1 MHRNC
6 VALCLLVLTSPVM
19 ARSRRAVPPSD
30 PNPATT
36 PASSKLRRHSKIYIE
51 HMGGFETTLFAAID
65 KEVVPLVIVDKPGE
79 AEFDI
84 KETGAERVTW
94 AHMIFAS
101 QPTVTQQPEIVVTR
115 IRSGEV
121 VLACP
126 LPTLNSTRD
135 RERAADDCAKRLKR
149 SVLEK

>member
-19 ARSRRAVPPSD
+19 ARSRSAVAPSD
-30 PNPATT
+30 PT

-65 KEVVPLVIVDKPGE
+65 KEVVPLVIVEKPGE

-84 KETGAERVTW
+84 KETGADRVTW

-126 LPTLNSTRD
+126 LPTLNSARD

>member
-6 VALCLLVLTSPVM
+6 VALCLLVLTSPVV
-19 ARSRRAVPPSD
+19 ARSRSAVPPTD
-30 PNPATT
+30 PT
-36 PASSKLRRHSKIYIE
+36 PTSSRKLRRHSKVYIE
-51 HMGGFETTLFAAID
+51 RMGGFETTLFAAID
-65 KEVVPLVIVDKPGE
+65 KEIVPLVIVQKPGE

-101 QPTVTQQPEIVVTR
+101 QPTVTQQPEIVVTSLH
-115 IRSGEV
+115 SGEV

-126 LPTLNSTRD
+126 LPTLNSPRD

-149 SVLEK
+149 TVLEK

>member
-6 VALCLLVLTSPVM
+6 VALCLLLLTSPVM
-19 ARSRRAVPPSD
+19 ARSRSAVAPTA
-30 PNPATT
+30 PNPAT
-36 PASSKLRRHSKIYIE
+36 SGKIRRHSKVYIAR
-51 HMGGFETTLFAAID
+51 MGGFEATLFAAID

-126 LPTLNSTRD
+126 LPTLNSARD

>member
-19 ARSRRAVPPSD
+19 ARSRSAVPPTD
-30 PNPATT
+30 PT
-36 PASSKLRRHSKIYIE
+36 PTSSSKLRRHSKVYIE
-51 HMGGFETTLFAAID
+51 RMGGFETTLFAAID
-65 KEVVPLVIVDKPGE
+65 REIVPLVIVQKPTE

-101 QPTVTQQPEIVVTR
+101 QPTVTQQPEIVVTNLH
-115 IRSGEV
+115 SGDV

-126 LPTLNSTRD
+126 LPTLNSQRD

-149 SVLEK
+149 TVLEK

>member
-6 VALCLLVLTSPVM
+6 VALCLLVLTSPVV
-19 ARSRRAVPPSD
+19 ARSRSAVLPTD
-30 PNPATT
+30 PT
-36 PASSKLRRHSKIYIE
+36 PTSSRKLRRHSKVYIE
-51 HMGGFETTLFAAID
+51 RMGGFETTLFAAID
-65 KEVVPLVIVDKPGE
+65 KEIVPLVIVQKPGE

-101 QPTVTQQPEIVVTR
+101 QPTVTQQPEIVVTSLH
-115 IRSGEV
+115 SGEV

-126 LPTLNSTRD
+126 LLTLNSPRD

-149 SVLEK
+149 TVLEK

>member
-6 VALCLLVLTSPVM
+6 VALCLLVLTTPVM
-19 ARSRRAVPPSD
+19 ARSRSAVPPTD
-30 PNPATT
+30 PT
-36 PASSKLRRHSKIYIE
+36 PTSSSKLRRHSKVYIE
-51 HMGGFETTLFAAID
+51 RMGGFETTLFAAID
-65 KEVVPLVIVDKPGE
+65 REIVPLVIVQKPTE

-101 QPTVTQQPEIVVTR
+101 QPTVTQQPEIVVTNLH
-115 IRSGEV
+115 SGDV

-126 LPTLNSTRD
+126 LPTLNSQRD

-149 SVLEK
+149 TVLEK

>member
-19 ARSRRAVPPSD
+19 ARSRSAVPTGP
-30 PNPATT
+30 T
-36 PASSKLRRHSKIYIE
+36 PANSSKLRRHSKVYIE
-51 HMGGFETTLFAAID
+51 RMGGFETTLFAAID
-65 KEVVPLVIVDKPGE
+65 KEIVPLVIVEKPQD

-101 QPTVTQQPEIVVTR
+101 QPTLTQEPEFVVTSL
-115 IRSGEV
+115 RSGEV

-126 LPTLNSTRD
+126 LPPLNSTRD

-149 SVLEK
+149 TVLQK